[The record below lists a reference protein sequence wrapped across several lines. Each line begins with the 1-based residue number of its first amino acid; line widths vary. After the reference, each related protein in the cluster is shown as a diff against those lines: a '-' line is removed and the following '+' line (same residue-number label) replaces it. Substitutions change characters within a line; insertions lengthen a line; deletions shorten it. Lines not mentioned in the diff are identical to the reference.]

1 MISSLLLIAAAI
13 ATPFGYWWLRR
24 LRQRDDPVTK
34 AQEIKD
40 ETNKAIISGDAN
52 YINGSLD
59 KLLPK

>member
-24 LRQRDDPVTK
+24 LQQQDDPATK

-40 ETNKAIISGDAN
+40 ATNKAIVSGDADYVN
-52 YINGSLD
+52 SSLD